1 MTNILTS
8 VFPPEGI
15 AFAVL
20 SLSLTGALGLF
31 LGGIKILKINFGIAG
46 VLFAGIIL
54 SYLGLHPSEKI
65 LEFVREFG
73 LILFVYAV
81 GTQVGPGFFSSFKK
95 DGLKLNVMATGIILF
110 GIALTILIAKLFSI
124 GMPSAIG
131 MYTGAVTNTPALAA
145 AQQTIINTQ
154 SADRVNDISVGYAL
168 AYPGAIMAIIL
179 TLILLR
185 VIFRKEA
192 EADMES
198 LLKTPASSNIE
209 NYSIRVENKNL
220 DSMKIK
226 DIPAIDSFNIVVSR
240 ICKGNSV
247 SVAHEEDSI
256 SIGDII
262 LAVGTRENLEQFM
275 KIVGS
280 PAETDLRRISSK
292 IIHSRVIV
300 SRKNVIGKTLA
311 ESGIYSHNVIATRVS
326 RADVEFIINDDYLI
340 QYGDNIVLV
349 GDESDIKKA
358 SALLGNSPKDLNH
371 PQLIPVFI
379 GIIAGIII
387 GSIPLSIP
395 GFSQP
400 LKLGLAG
407 GPLIA
412 AIFFSYRQSI
422 GPISWYMPPAGNLM
436 LREIGIVLFLASVG
450 LKSGES
456 FFSMLIYG
464 EGLKIAALAFLI
476 SFIPVMAI
484 GTFMKIK
491 YRINYLSLCGAL
503 SGSMTDPPALAF
515 SNSLSPSNAA
525 SMSYASVY
533 PWVMF
538 LRIISAQILVLFF
551 PG

>member
-1 MTNILTS
+1 MLNNL
-8 VFPPEGI
+8 FPPEGI

-31 LGGIKILKINFGIAG
+31 LGGIKIFRINFGIAG

-65 LEFVREFG
+65 LEFMREFG

-95 DGLKLNVMATGIILF
+95 DGLRLNVMATAIILS
-110 GIALTILIAKLFSI
+110 GIAITILLSRFFSI
-124 GMPSAIG
+124 GMPLAIG
-131 MYTGAVTNTPALAA
+131 MYTGAVTNTPSLAA
-145 AQQTIINTQ
+145 AQQAIINTPL
-154 SADRVNDISVGYAL
+154 AERVNDISVGYAL
-168 AYPGAIMAIIL
+168 AYPGAIIAIIL
-179 TLILLR
+179 TMILIRL
-185 VIFRKEA
+185 IFRKEA

-198 LLKTPASSNIE
+198 LLKATASSSIE
-209 NYSIRVENKNL
+209 NCNIKVENKNL
-220 DSMKIK
+220 DGMKIK
-226 DIPAIDSFNIVVSR
+226 DIPAIHSLNIVVSR

-247 SVAHEEDSI
+247 SLAHEEDII
-256 SIGDII
+256 STGDII
-262 LAVGTRENLEQFM
+262 LAVGNRENLEQFM

-280 PAETDLRRISSK
+280 PAETDLRKISSK
-292 IIHSRVIV
+292 IIHSRVVV

-311 ESGIYSHNVIATRVS
+311 ESGIYSYNVIATRVS
-326 RADVEFIINDDYLI
+326 RADVEFIINDDYRL

-349 GDESDIKKA
+349 GDESDVKKA
-358 SALLGNSPKDLNH
+358 SSLLGNSPKDLNH

-379 GIIAGIII
+379 GIIVGVII
-387 GSIPLSIP
+387 GSIPFSIP
-395 GFSQP
+395 GFSHP

-464 EGLKIAALAFLI
+464 EGLKIAVLSFLI
-476 SFIPVMAI
+476 SFIPIMVI
-484 GTFMKIK
+484 GTFMKIRYK
-491 YRINYLSLCGAL
+491 TNYISLCGAL
-503 SGSMTDPPALAF
+503 AGSMTDPPALAF
-515 SNSLSPSNAA
+515 SNSLSPSNAS
-525 SMSYASVY
+525 SMSYALVY

-538 LRIISAQILVLFF
+538 LRIISTQILVLFF
-551 PG
+551 PV